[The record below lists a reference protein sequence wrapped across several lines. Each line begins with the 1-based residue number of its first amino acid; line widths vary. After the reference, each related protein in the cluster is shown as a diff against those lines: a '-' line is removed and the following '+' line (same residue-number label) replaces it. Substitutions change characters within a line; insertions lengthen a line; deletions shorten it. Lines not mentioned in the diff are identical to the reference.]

1 LILIVH
7 QTDPPGTWPP
17 YGDFGL
23 KLRRIQYMHSNK
35 TMIMDIPSITWQ
47 IVRTVKF
54 WLMNS
59 ICGFF
64 ALLSIWTETKTDVDT
79 LKIRKKGV
87 N

>member
-1 LILIVH
+1 
-7 QTDPPGTWPP
+7 
-17 YGDFGL
+17 
-23 KLRRIQYMHSNK
+23 MHSNK
-35 TMIMDIPSITWQ
+35 TMRMDISSITWQ
-47 IVRTVKF
+47 IVRTAKF

-64 ALLSIWTETKTDVDT
+64 ALLSIWTETRSDGDT